1 MPSGSGQEALAD
13 VFDHIEEHEEA
24 YVERLLDYVSRP
36 SVSASGEGVAEVAD
50 YICAFVQEIGLDG
63 RLLPT
68 AGAPMVYG
76 ERRAGEGLPTILF
89 YGHYDVQPPEP
100 LDQWVTP
107 PFEPSIRDGRLYA
120 RGVGDNKGQHL
131 AQLFAIDAFLR
142 CRKRLPCNVK
152 VLLEGEEEIG
162 SPRMLDFVRSHGD
175 LLEADLMVISDG
187 PVDSTGRPKVSLGVR
202 GVLSI
207 ELRATGAGADLHSG
221 HWGNVAPEP
230 MWDLVHLLGTMK
242 DADGR
247 VLIDGFYDDVEPL
260 SDAEKGALDRL
271 PIDVAEIKSG
281 LGVTELAAP
290 RERGYAVRITAW
302 PSLTI
307 NGFHGGYG
315 GTGPKTVLPRE
326 GVVKCDIRLVEA
338 QTADDIFAKV
348 ERHVQQHAPGI
359 EVVRHGG
366 SMEPSKTPVESPY
379 VEPVRRAVVAGQ
391 GEEPVLWPA
400 GGGSLPLYAFSKVL
414 GIPTIE
420 VPYGSPDQANHA
432 PNENMELRR
441 FTAGIRTGAAM
452 LNEFGSLH
460 IGEEG
465 V

>member
-1 MPSGSGQEALAD
+1 MSSGSGQEAPTD
-13 VFDHIEEHEEA
+13 VFDHIDA
-24 YVERLLDYVSRP
+24 RTDGYVERLLDYVSHP

-50 YICAFVQEIGLDG
+50 YICAFVQEIGLDA
-63 RLLPT
+63 RLVPT
-68 AGAPMVYG
+68 EGAPMVYG
-76 ERRAGEGLPTILF
+76 DRHESDELPTILF

-107 PFEPSIRDGRLYA
+107 PFEPSVRDGRVYA

-131 AQLFAIDAFLR
+131 AQLFAIDAFLQ
-142 CRKRLPCNVK
+142 CRKHLPCNVK

-162 SPRMLDFVRSHGD
+162 SPRMLDFVREHGD
-175 LLEADLMVISDG
+175 LLRADLMVISDG
-187 PVDSTGRPKVSLGVR
+187 PVDSTGRAKVSLGVR

-207 ELRATGAGADLHSG
+207 ELRAAGADADLHSG

-230 MWDLVHLLGTMK
+230 MWDLVHLLATMK
-242 DADGR
+242 DGNGR
-247 VLIDGFYDDVEPL
+247 VLVDGFYDDVEPL
-260 SDAEKGALDRL
+260 SAAEQDALDRL
-271 PIDVAEIKSG
+271 PIDVEEIKRG
-281 LGVTELAAP
+281 LGVSEFAAP
-290 RERGYAVRITAW
+290 RDRAYAERLTGW
-302 PSLTI
+302 PTLTI

-315 GTGPKTVLPRE
+315 GAGPKTVLPRE

-348 ERHVQQHAPGI
+348 SRHVQQHAPGVQ
-359 EVVRHGG
+359 VVRHGG

-379 VEPVRRAVVAGQ
+379 VEPVRRAVVAAQ
-391 GEEPVLWPA
+391 GEDPVLWPA

-452 LNEFGSLH
+452 LQELGAVRGH
-460 IGEEG
+460 
-465 V
+465 

>member
-1 MPSGSGQEALAD
+1 MSSSSGQEPPTD
-13 VFDHIEEHEEA
+13 VFDHVEA
-24 YVERLLDYVSRP
+24 HRDEYVERLLDYVSRP

-50 YICAFVQEIGLDG
+50 YIYAFVQEIGLDA

-76 ERRAGEGLPTILF
+76 ERREAEELPTILF

-107 PFEPSIRDGRLYA
+107 PFEPTIRDGRVYA

-131 AQLFAIDAFLR
+131 AQLFAIDAFLK
-142 CRKRLPCNVK
+142 CRERLPCNVK

-162 SPRMLDFVRSHGD
+162 SPRMLDFVRSHGE
-175 LLEADLMVISDG
+175 LLRADLMVISDG
-187 PVDSTGRPKVSLGVR
+187 PVDSTGRAKVSLGVR

-207 ELRATGAGADLHSG
+207 ELHAAGANTDLHSG

-230 MWDLVHLLGTMK
+230 LWELVHLLATMK
-242 DADGR
+242 GDDGR
-247 VLIDGFYDDVEPL
+247 VLIEGFYDDVEPL
-260 SDAEKGALDRL
+260 TAAEQDVLARL
-271 PIDVAEIKSG
+271 PIDVDEIKRG
-281 LGVTELAAP
+281 LGISELTAP
-290 RERGYAVRITAW
+290 RERGYPERLTAW
-302 PSLTI
+302 PTLTI

-315 GTGPKTVLPRE
+315 GKGSKTVLPCA

-338 QTADDIFAKV
+338 QTADDVFAKV
-348 ERHVQQHAPGI
+348 SRHVQRHAPG
-359 EVVRHGG
+359 VRLVRHDG
-366 SMEPSKTPVESPY
+366 SMEPSKTPVDSPY
-379 VEPVRRAVVAGQ
+379 VEPVRRAVTAGQ

-432 PNENMELRR
+432 PNENMELWR
-441 FTAGIRTGAAM
+441 FAAGIRTGAA
-452 LNEFGSLH
+452 LLSELGTLH
-460 IGEEG
+460 TGEEG
-465 V
+465 L